1 MDKIP
6 WHCTTAGL
14 DNSTELQ
21 TVKIHPVVDEICIPT
36 HGKAHMGQMR
46 KWPWWCT
53 TTGLKFFKEL
63 WTEKIRPVVS
73 ETCALAHGQAHMGQ
87 MWKTLRNYKSRQF
100 HRALNG
106 ENPSNS
112 FRFTFWPMGGPLW
125 VKWAIMGQPIYVKW
139 ANDMMLHKYKLGQF
153 HSSYGENPAVLD
165 ICIMQSLDPLV
176 PDLTRFG
183 PKDEL
188 IWCKWANGH
197 DAALLQ
203 GVSEWLNL
211 TDSRQQDLRCTT
223 TGLDNY
229 IEHWME

>member
-1 MDKIP
+1 MRPANEQPVTGPQVGNCNNFASAHYLAHSQSYMGQMDKIP

-63 WTEKIRPVVS
+63 WTEKIHPVVS

-125 VKWAIMGQPIYVKW
+125 VKWAIMG
-139 ANDMMLHKYKLGQF
+139 
-153 HSSYGENPAVLD
+153 
-165 ICIMQSLDPLV
+165 
-176 PDLTRFG
+176 
-183 PKDEL
+183 
-188 IWCKWANGH
+188 
-197 DAALLQ
+197 
-203 GVSEWLNL
+203 
-211 TDSRQQDLRCTT
+211 
-223 TGLDNY
+223 
-229 IEHWME
+229 